1 MPPININAIV
11 PQITIEGKSGANGA
25 GPISAVCPYLSIIEI
40 AEEDNSTPAFWSS
53 DSWNDMFFW
62 VATR

>member
-25 GPISAVCPYLSIIEI
+25 GPISAVCPYLSITEI
-40 AEEDNSTPAFWSS
+40 AVEDNSTPAF
-53 DSWNDMFFW
+53 
-62 VATR
+62 